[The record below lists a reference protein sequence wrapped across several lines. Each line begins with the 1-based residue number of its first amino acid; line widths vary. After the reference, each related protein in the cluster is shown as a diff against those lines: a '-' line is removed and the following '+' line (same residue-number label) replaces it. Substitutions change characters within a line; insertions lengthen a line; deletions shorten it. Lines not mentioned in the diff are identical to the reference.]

1 MKPALIF
8 DGDCAF
14 CTQTANFVRR
24 LNRRGQMD
32 VVPWQSPGALARFG
46 LTEQQCMTAVQF
58 VDEQEKIFSAAAAA
72 NQTLRRLGGMWQL
85 ISLLYALPGIHQLE
99 DAAYAWVARNRYRL
113 PGGTP
118 ECKIDKTPANK
129 T

>member
-1 MKPALIF
+1 MKPVLIF

-24 LNRRGQMD
+24 LNTHGRME
-32 VVPWQSPGALARFG
+32 VMPWQTAGLLARFG
-46 LTEQQCMTAVQF
+46 LTEAQCQTAVQF
-58 VDEQEKIFSAAAAA
+58 VDEQGKIFSGAGAA
-72 NQTLRRLGGMWQL
+72 NQTLKRLGGAWRVA
-85 ISLLYALPGIHQLE
+85 SGLYALPGFHQLE

-118 ECKIDKTPANK
+118 ECKIDKRQG
-129 T
+129 

>member
-1 MKPALIF
+1 MKPVLIF

-24 LNRRGQMD
+24 FNVRGQME
-32 VVPWQSPGALARFG
+32 VVPWQTAGLLARFG
-46 LTEQQCMTAVQF
+46 LTEAQCSAAVQF
-58 VDEQEKIFSAAAAA
+58 ADEQGKIFSAAGAA
-72 NQTLRRLGGMWQL
+72 NQTLKRLGGVFRL
-85 ISLLYALPGIHQLE
+85 ISALYALPGFHQLE

-118 ECKIDKTPANK
+118 ECKIEKTEK
-129 T
+129 